1 MKSSFIFTEDRSIF
15 VNLLYAVCAWSLI
28 VALSMVIADHSKA
41 LGDSIVLFVL
51 ALAPVAGA
59 AVMNT
64 FYFAIKLL
72 GAIITTVTKLLK
84 KADSTDVL

>member
-15 VNLLYAVCAWSLI
+15 VNLLYAVCGWSLI
-28 VALSMVIADHSKA
+28 VALSMVIADHSKE
-41 LGDSIVLFVL
+41 LGDAIVLFIL

-59 AVMNT
+59 AVTNT

-72 GAIITTVTKLLK
+72 SAIITTVVKLLK